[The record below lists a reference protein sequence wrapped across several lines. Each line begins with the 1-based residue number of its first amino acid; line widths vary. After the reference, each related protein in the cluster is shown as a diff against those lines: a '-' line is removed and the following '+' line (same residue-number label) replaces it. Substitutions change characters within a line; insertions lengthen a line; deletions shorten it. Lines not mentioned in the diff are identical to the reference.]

1 MKTTAYFRKVVPIK
15 HPDIQIEWIGRVI
28 ADPIKRIIQSDGRI
42 VLWGNI
48 SEAEGRALRVVL
60 LEDSETV
67 HNAFF
72 DRNFLKRQQ
81 RREEPT

>member
-1 MKTTAYFRKVVPIK
+1 MKTTAYFRNIVPAK
-15 HPDIQIEWIGRVI
+15 HPEIQMEWIKRVM
-28 ADPIKRIIQSDGRI
+28 ADPIKQFIQSDGRI

-48 SEAEGRALRVVL
+48 AEAEGRALRVVL
-60 LEDSETV
+60 LEDGETV

-81 RREEPT
+81 SGEEPK

>member
-1 MKTTAYFRKVVPIK
+1 MKTTAYFRNVVSIR
-15 HPDIQIEWIGRVI
+15 HPEIQIEWIEQVTRN
-28 ADPIKRIIQSDGRI
+28 PLKRTIQSNGRI

-48 SEAEGRALRVVL
+48 AESEGRALRVVL
-60 LEDSETV
+60 LDDSETV

-81 RREEPT
+81 RGDEPK

>member
-1 MKTTAYFRKVVPIK
+1 MKTTAYFRKVVSVK
-15 HPDIQIEWIGRVI
+15 HPDIQIEWIERVV
-28 ADPIKRIIQSDGRI
+28 ANPVKRLIQSDGRI

-48 SEAEGRALRVVL
+48 SKAEGRALRIVL
-60 LEDSETV
+60 LEDGETV

-81 RREEPT
+81 RGEEPK

>member
-1 MKTTAYFRKVVPIK
+1 MKTTDYFRNVVRIK
-15 HPDIQIEWIGRVI
+15 HPEVQIPWIQAVI
-28 ADPIKRIIQSDGRI
+28 ATPLTRAVQRDGRI

-48 SEAEGRALRVVL
+48 PEAGGRVLRVVL
-60 LEDSETV
+60 LEDGETI

-81 RREEPT
+81 RGEI